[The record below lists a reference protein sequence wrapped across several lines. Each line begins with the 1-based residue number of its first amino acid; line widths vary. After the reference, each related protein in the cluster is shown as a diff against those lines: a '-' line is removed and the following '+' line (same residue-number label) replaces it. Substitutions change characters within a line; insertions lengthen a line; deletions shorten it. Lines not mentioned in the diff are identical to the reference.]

1 MNYLVF
7 VQTILVEISK
17 REEKLQRKGITSKT
31 DEIKAKLKVG
41 DD

>member
-31 DEIKAKLKVG
+31 DEIRAELKVG
-41 DD
+41 DE